1 MKVLHILEA
10 TGGGTARHIIDLCRG
25 QAEKGIDVHLAYSP
39 ERIDWIMQEGLPILK
54 DAGVHLVEFN
64 MHRAP
69 HPSDLVVLLKLRGY
83 LSDHGLFDIVHGHS
97 SKGGVYAR
105 LLRLLGGPKAIY
117 TPHAFATW
125 ATWITPFERL
135 FYGLVERILGLMTT
149 VVIVSSE
156 VEGREARRLGISLRR
171 IHLIHHGVSLHSAS
185 QETREVMRTR
195 FGLTDE
201 MIAVG
206 FVGRFVPQKDP
217 KLLLRAF
224 STATQK
230 LPDARLIMVGD
241 GSLSTE
247 LKDMAIEL
255 GIEQKVLWPGFLDGR
270 TSMRGIDI
278 LALPSAYESFGY
290 VLFEAMAE
298 GLPIVA
304 TKVGGTELAIQEALN
319 GFTVPAGNTDA
330 FSDALTKLLCDRE
343 MRNQFGNHS
352 KSIVTRFTSEH
363 MVDETILT
371 YRTLL

>member
-25 QAEKGIDVHLAYSP
+25 QAKNGIDVHLAYSP

-69 HPSDLVVLLKLRGY
+69 HPFDLVVLLKLRGY
-83 LSDHGLFDIVHGHS
+83 LSDHGPFDIVHGHS

-105 LLRLLGGPKAIY
+105 LLRILGGPKAIY
-117 TPHAFATW
+117 TPHAFVTW
-125 ATWITPFERL
+125 ATWITPFERI
-135 FYGLVERILGLMTT
+135 FYGLIERILGLMTT
-149 VVIVSSE
+149 TVIVSSE
-156 VEGREARRLGISLRR
+156 VEGSEARRLGISSRR
-171 IHLIHHGVSLHSAS
+171 IRLIHHGVSLAS
-185 QETREVMRTR
+185 ESSDTREAIRTHL
-195 FGLTDE
+195 GLTDE
-201 MIAVG
+201 MIVVG

-224 STATQK
+224 SKATQE
-230 LPDARLIMVGD
+230 LQDARLIMVGD
-241 GSLSTE
+241 GPLSTE
-247 LKDMAIEL
+247 LKEMAIEL

-270 TSMRGIDI
+270 TTMRGFDI

-304 TKVGGTELAIQEALN
+304 TNVGGTELAIQDGLN
-319 GFTVPAGNTDA
+319 GFTVPVGNTDA
-330 FSDALTKLLCDRE
+330 FSDALTNLLCDRE
-343 MRNQFGNHS
+343 MRNQFGSHS
-352 KSIVTRFTSEH
+352 KFIVTRFTTDR
-363 MVDETILT
+363 MVNETIRA
-371 YRTLL
+371 YHTLV